1 MISWQNTEV
10 GDQMSLS
17 TVHSTHSHSIDIVY
31 RAVMAVC
38 LAGLH
43 LQTPCFIYPLNDCS
57 FAFSLSIV
65 DIHRPSLLPAA
76 QYPVTERNVKRQSLS
91 HVHCSEPRTC
101 VLAGL
106 WCCVCVYLL
115 TVNSL
120 ANLLFCSDISPG
132 KLSAFFPHLAQPR
145 CSQHNL
151 IRLCQIYF
159 LKPRY
164 L

>member
-1 MISWQNTEV
+1 
-10 GDQMSLS
+10 MSLS

-76 QYPVTERNVKRQSLS
+76 QYPVTEKNVKRQSLS
-91 HVHCSEPRTC
+91 HVCWLGC
-101 VLAGL
+101 GV
-106 WCCVCVYLL
+106 VCAYLL

>member
-1 MISWQNTEV
+1 
-10 GDQMSLS
+10 MSLS
-17 TVHSTHSHSIDIVY
+17 AQHSQSQYWHSVQGSNGSVPCWSPSQNPLLYLPTEWLQVFIIHCGYSSPLP
-31 RAVMAVC
+31 
-38 LAGLH
+38 LARG
-43 LQTPCFIYPLNDCS
+43 TI
-57 FAFSLSIV
+57 
-65 DIHRPSLLPAA
+65 
-76 QYPVTERNVKRQSLS
+76 YPVTERNVKRQSLS

-106 WCCVCVYLL
+106 WCCVCAYLL

-120 ANLLFCSDISPG
+120 ANLLFCSDISSG

-164 L
+164 LWYW

>member
-1 MISWQNTEV
+1 MTRC
-10 GDQMSLS
+10 LS
-17 TVHSTHSHSIDIVY
+17 VHSTHSQSIDIVY

-43 LQTPCFIYPLNDCS
+43 LKTPLPTEWLQLCVFIIHCGYSSPLPL
-57 FAFSLSIV
+57 ARGTI
-65 DIHRPSLLPAA
+65 PSNREKCKET
-76 QYPVTERNVKRQSLS
+76 VTKPLS

-106 WCCVCVYLL
+106 WCGVCAYLL

-120 ANLLFCSDISPG
+120 ANLLFCSDISRG

-164 L
+164 LWYW